1 MHYWVQLLFRLKGRL
16 QRLYWWIGS
25 FVVLVATG
33 MLSQGIEFWAQQ
45 TGSGASDPRQES
57 SSPQVHWRR

>member
-1 MHYWVQLLFRLKGRL
+1 MNYWVQLLFRLKGRI

-25 FVVLVATG
+25 FVVLFATG

-45 TGSGASDPRQES
+45 TGSGAIDPETGVFGPR
-57 SSPQVHWRR
+57 VHWRR